1 MILLKLEM
9 TNLRDLQLL
18 TIPDLIRWPKL
29 PVELEVST
37 IGQHTFKSL
46 NQLCEAANFHSN
58 NVLGDHGARCSL
70 QLRGTVPMKF
80 LGI

>member
-9 TNLRDLQLL
+9 TNVRDLQLL
-18 TIPDLIRWPKL
+18 TIPDLIQWPKL

-46 NQLCEAANFHSN
+46 NQLCEAANFHSD
-58 NVLGDHGARCSL
+58 NVAWWSWCQMLIVIAWNSA
-70 QLRGTVPMKF
+70 
-80 LGI
+80 